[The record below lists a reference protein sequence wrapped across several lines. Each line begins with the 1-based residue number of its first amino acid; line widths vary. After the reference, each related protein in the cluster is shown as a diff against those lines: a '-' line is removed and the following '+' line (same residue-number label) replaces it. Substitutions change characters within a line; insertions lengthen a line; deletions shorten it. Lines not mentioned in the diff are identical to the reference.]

1 MNNKTEQKKLSLEP
15 LVHVLSCLAREK
27 YYGPLD
33 RLARVE
39 DNDEFYVTTAMEAL
53 YDALRYF
60 GTLEGCARPEG
71 LDEAVRAFAALVKRR
86 PAVAKEVAFKALA
99 KAVGG
104 ERQAVKGRASA
115 AR

>member
-1 MNNKTEQKKLSLEP
+1 MEP
-15 LVHVLSCLAREK
+15 LIYVLSCLVREK

-39 DNDEFYVTTAMEAL
+39 DSDEFYVTMAMEAV

-60 GTLEGCARPEG
+60 GTLKDCARPEG
-71 LDEAVRAFAALVKRR
+71 LEEAVRAFAALVKRR

-104 ERQAVKGRASA
+104 ERQVVKGQASA
-115 AR
+115 AK